1 MYVFLY
7 LLVQIVVKNR
17 PEIKNL
23 QVLAISFSD
32 VRIGQILGFIKAR
45 KAWGGDTLPTPPHDN
60 QILQQAEWIIIE

>member
-23 QVLAISFSD
+23 QVLAI
-32 VRIGQILGFIKAR
+32 GQIWVYHVARVLGEETGGGSH
-45 KAWGGDTLPTPPHDN
+45 GGDGDSV
-60 QILQQAEWIIIE
+60 E